1 MAWNMKLFIK
11 LMIVTLLVC
20 ISAQAA
26 GKVNILNTN
35 ATTYKRML
43 TTLSK
48 QKHINSQTKLQI
60 LLLKT
65 LLNLKQPAARNIK
78 KTYEII
84 SSDQYANL
92 FTQYLSIL
100 QGKIQDQITTNTLSA
115 KLKLLRNQIELFGG
129 KKDKLLTLQLQYAYY
144 ARLLKNNNIQISD
157 SDKALLYIKDLLNKS
172 IGNFVFN
179 IYDIKKQSSFLKK
192 RLLLINHNIQQLE
205 ILKERYNLLGYKADI
220 SRVASKIIQNKKR
233 YDRYMRQLI
242 VNQFLDFSYLLS
254 KKDHKASVLQS
265 KIVNNLKT
273 LAYPDQVIA
282 AIEPML
288 TQMRREHLGG
298 ISYTINIVSQDMK
311 VVSKYAWDFMSYS
324 IFTINGTGISLFKFV
339 MAIIIFIAGFI
350 IGGKYKREL
359 KNIIFHK
366 MDISVYARTIMA
378 NLGYYIILIITF
390 FVSLNI
396 LGISLSSLALVAGA
410 LSVGIGF
417 GLQNIVSNFV
427 SGIILMFEKS
437 IKVDDYVELADGTHG
452 KIVDIRMRSTTLNT
466 NDNIDITIPNQT
478 FIQTNVINWTMNDN
492 IRRFE
497 IPFDVNYGQKPEF
510 IIKIILEAVQKSG
523 FKDVITTSTNFS
535 RVIMTN
541 LGDSSVN
548 FSLFVWLKGEEIRH
562 PKRTMSRFLI
572 LIYNTCYKYGV
583 EISFPQRDLHIRSI
597 DKGVAFPINLIKQP
611 D

>member
-1 MAWNMKLFIK
+1 MKFFIK

-20 ISAQAA
+20 VSAQAI
-26 GKVNILNTN
+26 GKINILDANT
-35 ATTYKRML
+35 TTYKHML
-43 TTLSK
+43 IVLSK
-48 QKHINSQTKLQI
+48 QKHSNSQTQLQI

-65 LLNLKQPAARNIK
+65 LLNLKQPAVKDIQ
-78 KTYEII
+78 KTYNII
-84 SSDQYANL
+84 SSKQYADL
-92 FTQYLSIL
+92 FAQYLNIL
-100 QGKIQDQITTNTLSA
+100 EKKIQDKARANALLT
-115 KLKLLRNQIELFGG
+115 KLKLLRNQIKPFSG
-129 KKDKLLTLQLQYAYY
+129 KKGKLLTLQLQYAYY
-144 ARLLKNNNIQISD
+144 AKILKNNNIQISD
-157 SDKALLYIKDLLNKS
+157 SDKELLYVKDLLNKS
-172 IGNFVFN
+172 IGNFIFN
-179 IYDIKKQSSFLKK
+179 IYSIKENSKLLKK

-205 ILKERYNLLGYKADI
+205 ILKEKYRLLGRKSGI
-220 SRVASKIIQNKKR
+220 SWVTSKIVQNKKQYNR
-233 YDRYMRQLI
+233 YIKQLI
-242 VNQFLDFSYLLS
+242 VNQFLEFSYLLS
-254 KKDHKASVLQS
+254 KKDHKALALQS

-273 LAYPDQVIA
+273 LAYHDKIIA

-288 TQMRREHLGG
+288 EQMQREYLGG
-298 ISYTINIVSQDMK
+298 MSYTIGIIMHDIK
-311 VVSKYAWDFMSYS
+311 TFFKYAWHFMTYS
-324 IFTINGTGISLFKFV
+324 IFTINGTGISLFKFI
-339 MAIIIFIAGFI
+339 MAIIIFIVGFI

-359 KNIIFHK
+359 KHVIFHK

-378 NLGYYIILIITF
+378 NLGYYIILVITF

-437 IKVDDYVELADGTHG
+437 IKIDDYVELADGTHG

-478 FIQTNVINWTMNDN
+478 FIQNNVINWTMNDN

-523 FKDVITTSTNFS
+523 FKDVVTTSTNFS
-535 RVIMTN
+535 RVIMTS

-572 LIYNTCYKYGV
+572 LIYNTCYEYGV

-597 DKGVAFPINLIKQP
+597 DKGVAFPVNLIKQP